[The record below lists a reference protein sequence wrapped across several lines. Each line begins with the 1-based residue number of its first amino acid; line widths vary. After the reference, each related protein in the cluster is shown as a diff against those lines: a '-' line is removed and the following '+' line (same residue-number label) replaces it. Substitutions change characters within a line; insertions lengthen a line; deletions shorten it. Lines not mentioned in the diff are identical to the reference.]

1 MASQTPSSL
10 REAGFRPPCDARH
23 SRKPRHVQIVFGM
36 HSGNARRKSEVSKMS
51 VPLKATNYHTT
62 EHLLELALTMLD
74 SARHEQNSNQLPANN
89 WLTNNFTLEI
99 IRAKVAA
106 NKANA
111 IINV

>member
-1 MASQTPSSL
+1 
-10 REAGFRPPCDARH
+10 
-23 SRKPRHVQIVFGM
+23 
-36 HSGNARRKSEVSKMS
+36 MS
-51 VPLKATNYHTT
+51 VPLKATSYHTT
-62 EHLLELALTMLD
+62 ERLLEVALTMLEN
-74 SARHEQNSNQLPANN
+74 ARREQNTDQLPASN

>member
-1 MASQTPSSL
+1 MSL
-10 REAGFRPPCDARH
+10 
-23 SRKPRHVQIVFGM
+23 
-36 HSGNARRKSEVSKMS
+36 
-51 VPLKATNYHTT
+51 PLKATNYYTT

-89 WLTNNFTLEI
+89 WLTDNFTLEI

>member
-1 MASQTPSSL
+1 M
-10 REAGFRPPCDARH
+10 
-23 SRKPRHVQIVFGM
+23 
-36 HSGNARRKSEVSKMS
+36 N
-51 VPLKATNYHTT
+51 VPLNATSYHTT

-74 SARHEQNSNQLPANN
+74 NVRREQNNDQLPANN

-111 IINV
+111 IISV